1 RLSRQDLRPAPRV
14 VGQGD
19 ARPGRGRAIRG
30 HRGLA
35 ESHGPRSRPRPGT
48 WTRSRPRRFHRCLRP
63 RPGYRHRGP
72 RGGSRREGRGAGRDR
87 PDPPENARLAERIGE
102 EGALVSEF
110 PFGTAP
116 FAGNFPRRNR
126 VIAGWAAGVVVA
138 EATEKSGAL
147 GTARHAQGEGRDV
160 MA

>member
-1 RLSRQDLRPAPRV
+1 GS
-14 VGQGD
+14 
-19 ARPGRGRAIRG
+19 
-30 HRGLA
+30 GL
-35 ESHGPRSRPRPGT
+35 
-48 WTRSRPRRFHRCLRP
+48 
-63 RPGYRHRGP
+63 
-72 RGGSRREGRGAGRDR
+72 DR
-87 PDPPENARLAERIGE
+87 PYPPENARLAERIGE

-138 EATEKSGAL
+138 EATEKGGAL

-160 MA
+160 MAVPGHPTALGSAGTNALLKDGAGVVRDRADVLAAHGRRPAGAN